1 MLSKAGDA
9 SAFLRIWSGVQGT
22 NPALEI
28 GVLAARICYLM
39 TQISGGAAAGL
50 ATVMRMYCAGFYDA
64 MAEAGLFGPSAEVM
78 AAETGLIFSENES
91 LGSAPPSAFAAVTA
105 ACAPAE
111 ATGDR
116 RSSSGLRRLR
126 STGLPTGAAVTAAG
140 SPSRRIG
147 QADASEKLP
156 GAIKA
161 ELPSDDPAAR
171 GSHQAV
177 RAAASTAMVQCVQPA
192 ESALLNRRLGGI
204 FCACCGMCGRKRCA
218 DGKNKFYRKGAKS
231 VCTGVPVACSQYCS
245 GCVCEVFECY
255 GPQNKNR
262 WCKAHAKTYS
272 VDDSRRQYSN
282 PFSARQSYLPQWAME
297 LRVIARVAFALPRM
311 LPTDLEV
318 LLAAPGHEH
327 LTSVHV
333 VKLFIAHA
341 IKWPWLVTAFL
352 ERTSSVSELPVTA
365 EGRGA
370 VARQFTDALLEVAE
384 FASGCP
390 MKDMFDRMNSGL
402 GNAVTGIAVQG
413 QEVGVIAKVRSSRLG
428 QSGGKEV
435 SLGPQ
440 QTPYSFADEA
450 SEAAET
456 CTEIFSAILN
466 AASEEDW
473 SWPADSEKFKAFA
486 TRGLALANKARSL
499 QVNGF
504 GFKGGRTAECQY
516 MSKHFTR
523 ALLLCNPRS
532 GYEVYS
538 SSWCESA
545 GSCGIA
551 ALPLSTILAWTP
563 DERSHCDLI
572 AKQPCGDV
580 EQLLGVHPMLVS
592 AWSCLA
598 GQVPADGQAKILGAS
613 DAVICTVLDADE
625 ALQERMPPAK
635 RFRMGLR
642 ALAIALDM
650 PSSGSGRCSWKRP
663 AGSGD
668 GRGTKSKRNRQG

>member
-1 MLSKAGDA
+1 
-9 SAFLRIWSGVQGT
+9 
-22 NPALEI
+22 
-28 GVLAARICYLM
+28 
-39 TQISGGAAAGL
+39 
-50 ATVMRMYCAGFYDA
+50 
-64 MAEAGLFGPSAEVM
+64 
-78 AAETGLIFSENES
+78 
-91 LGSAPPSAFAAVTA
+91 
-105 ACAPAE
+105 
-111 ATGDR
+111 
-116 RSSSGLRRLR
+116 
-126 STGLPTGAAVTAAG
+126 
-140 SPSRRIG
+140 
-147 QADASEKLP
+147 
-156 GAIKA
+156 
-161 ELPSDDPAAR
+161 
-171 GSHQAV
+171 
-177 RAAASTAMVQCVQPA
+177 
-192 ESALLNRRLGGI
+192 
-204 FCACCGMCGRKRCA
+204 
-218 DGKNKFYRKGAKS
+218 
-231 VCTGVPVACSQYCS
+231 
-245 GCVCEVFECY
+245 
-255 GPQNKNR
+255 
-262 WCKAHAKTYS
+262 
-272 VDDSRRQYSN
+272 
-282 PFSARQSYLPQWAME
+282 
-297 LRVIARVAFALPRM
+297 
-311 LPTDLEV
+311 
-318 LLAAPGHEH
+318 
-327 LTSVHV
+327 
-333 VKLFIAHA
+333 
-341 IKWPWLVTAFL
+341 
-352 ERTSSVSELPVTA
+352 
-365 EGRGA
+365 
-370 VARQFTDALLEVAE
+370 
-384 FASGCP
+384 
-390 MKDMFDRMNSGL
+390 L

-435 SLGPQ
+435 SLGPK
-440 QTPYSFADEA
+440 QTPYFLADKA
-450 SEAAET
+450 SDAAET
-456 CTEIFSAILN
+456 CTAIFSAILN

-473 SWPADSEKFKAFA
+473 SWPADSEQFKAFA

-499 QVNGF
+499 QVDGF

-545 GSCGIA
+545 GGCGIA

-580 EQLLGVHPMLVS
+580 EQILGVHPLLVS

-613 DAVICTVLDADE
+613 DAVICAVLDADE